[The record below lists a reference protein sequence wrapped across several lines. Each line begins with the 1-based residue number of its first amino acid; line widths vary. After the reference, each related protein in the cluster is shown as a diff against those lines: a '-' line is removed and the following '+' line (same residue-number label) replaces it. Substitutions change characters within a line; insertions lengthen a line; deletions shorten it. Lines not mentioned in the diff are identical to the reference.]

1 MTSSATFAR
10 WSGWAPL
17 VSGPVGVVDALL
29 TGLLYPG
36 HRATAQQILSV
47 PWMLGAGLYLAAFL
61 LLALGLPALYRQ
73 WAAPA
78 GGWGVAG
85 FVLTALVWWL
95 VAWPSVYSSSPSSRR
110 PRPTRTLSPSDC
122 SRIRLPRSLFV
133 TIPVLMIASGA
144 IIVGG
149 AGLQSRLSPREAAA
163 LFLGGGIIALVS
175 LVVPAGIEN
184 VLDPL
189 WNGLYFLALGWCGRA
204 VVASGT
210 GKDRVRTAERVTP
223 IAHPHA
229 DASAMLVVL
238 VACALGSGAYRIGGR
253 R

>member
-1 MTSSATFAR
+1 MMSSATFAR
-10 WSGWAPL
+10 WSGWAL
-17 VSGPVGVVDALL
+17 FVSGPVGVVDALL

-47 PWMLGAGLYLAAFL
+47 PWMLGACLYLTAFL

-85 FVLTALVWWL
+85 FVLTALGVVVGG
-95 VAWPSVYSSSPSSRR
+95 VAVGLLQL
-110 PRPTRTLSPSDC
+110 TLIPQAQADPHAFPIGSQPDQAAT
-122 SRIRLPRSLFV
+122 LLFV

-229 DASAMLVVL
+229 DA
-238 VACALGSGAYRIGGR
+238 
-253 R
+253 